1 VKGENHMDKLVIKS
15 KKKYGDSSVV
25 SARLPN
31 EIVEQLDAAAKK
43 SGRTRNEIVLL
54 CLEYALKQLMIE
66 PEEEAEK

>member
-1 VKGENHMDKLVIKS
+1 MDKLVIKS

>member
-1 VKGENHMDKLVIKS
+1 MEKLVIRS

-31 EIVEQLDAAAKK
+31 EIVALLDETAKK

-54 CLEYALKQLMIE
+54 CLEYALQQIQIE
-66 PEEEAEK
+66 SEEGVGR

>member
-1 VKGENHMDKLVIKS
+1 MIDNKLVIKS

-31 EIVEQLDAAAKK
+31 EIVAELDNAANK

-54 CLEYALKQLMIE
+54 CLEFALKQLQIE
-66 PEEEAEK
+66 PENE

>member
-1 VKGENHMDKLVIKS
+1 MDKLVIRS

-31 EIVEQLDAAAKK
+31 EIVATLDETARK

-54 CLEYALKQLMIE
+54 CLEYALQQIQIE
-66 PEEEAEK
+66 PEEGAGR

>member
-1 VKGENHMDKLVIKS
+1 MIDKLVIKS

-31 EIVEQLDAAAKK
+31 EIVAELDNAANK

-54 CLEYALKQLMIE
+54 CLEFALKQLQIE
-66 PEEEAEK
+66 SENE

>member
-1 VKGENHMDKLVIKS
+1 MDNKLVIRS

-31 EIVEQLDAAAKK
+31 EIVAELDNAASK

-54 CLEYALKQLMIE
+54 CLEFALKQLQI
-66 PEEEAEK
+66 EAENDN